1 MSAMPAYANALP
13 WPPCYNVV
21 ADGID
26 VSSDFMTWH
35 PWILKPGPETLFNE
49 HITMANAACFY
60 FHANL
65 PGAGLRNI
73 AFYQFPIS
81 TGLAYLRRL
90 HFRRHECSYS
100 LRM

>member
-13 WPPCYNVV
+13 LPPCSNVV
-21 ADGID
+21 ADCID

-35 PWILKPGPETLFNE
+35 TWILKPGPETLLNE

-60 FHANL
+60 FHAHL

-81 TGLAYLRRL
+81 TGLAYLRRF
-90 HFRRHECSYS
+90 HFRSHECSYS